1 MARRS
6 YEQYCTLARA
16 LDIVGERWTL
26 LIVREL
32 MLGPRRFKDLLGGL
46 PGIGRNLLAARL
58 RHLEA
63 EGLVRRGEL
72 PAPSGARVYELTEDG
87 RALGPAMAALGRW
100 GVGRLGEPRPEQAF
114 RPGWAMFPLSYT
126 ADPEPIRGVRET
138 YEFRVGDE
146 TFHLR
151 ADDGAVV
158 PAAGPA
164 GAPDAVVTMSVETLL
179 GLFSGALAPADAVMQ
194 GRVEL
199 DGPPEALGRLLA
211 LYGASP
217 RSAPGPAG

>member
-6 YEQYCTLARA
+6 YAQYCTLAGA
-16 LDIVGERWTL
+16 LDVVGERWTL

-32 MLGPRRFKDLLGGL
+32 MLGPRRFKDLIAGL
-46 PGIGRNLLAARL
+46 PGIGRNLLSARL
-58 RHLEA
+58 RHLEE
-63 EGLVRRGEL
+63 EGLIRRREL
-72 PAPSGARVYELTEDG
+72 PAPSGSRVYELTEEG

-100 GVGRLGEPRPEQAF
+100 GVGRIGQPRPEQTF
-114 RPGWAMFPLSYT
+114 RPGWAMFPLSYS

-146 TFHLR
+146 RFHLL
-151 ADDGAVV
+151 ADDGTVI

-164 GAPDAVVTMSVETLL
+164 AAPDAVVTMSVDTLL
-179 GLFSGALAPADAVMQ
+179 GLFSGSLQPAEAVME

-199 DGPPEALGRLLA
+199 EGPPETLGRLLA
-211 LYGASP
+211 LYG
-217 RSAPGPAG
+217 G